1 MCGCLRWQT
10 VTKLYERDNGMR
22 KNMKS
27 VVVLFQVLW
36 VVAVVV
42 VSIMLVVNSGCATKK
57 QTGSLAG
64 AGVGALIGQ
73 AIGGNTAGTLIGA
86 GVGTGV
92 GYLIGNEM
100 DKKDAKS
107 RETVKA
113 EETAPLAN
121 TTWQLVSI
129 VPDPKKNVKSLVI
142 HFKPDGTALTTRT
155 FTDDSVKTATERYRV
170 VGETLIINQDDYVIN
185 ARFAINGNQLT
196 ANTDKYSIVLRRV
209 DI

>member
-1 MCGCLRWQT
+1 MKKVLKRVCAIIVCLT
-10 VTKLYERDNGMR
+10 
-22 KNMKS
+22 
-27 VVVLFQVLW
+27 LF
-36 VVAVVV
+36 
-42 VSIMLVVNSGCATKK
+42 VSPGCATKG
-57 QTGSLAG
+57 QTGALAG

-100 DKKDAKS
+100 DKKDTKS
-107 RETVKA
+107 RETA
-113 EETAPLAN
+113 TAQETAPLAN

-129 VPDPKKNVKSLVI
+129 VPQARKDVKSLVI
-142 HFKPDGTALTTRT
+142 HFKPDGTAVTTRT
-155 FTDDSVKTATERYRV
+155 LTDNSVKTATERYRV

-185 ARFAINGNQLT
+185 ARFAINGGQLI
-196 ANTDKYSIVLRRV
+196 ANTDKYSIVLKRV

>member
-1 MCGCLRWQT
+1 MKIVKNVLRGVLLIIVCLT
-10 VTKLYERDNGMR
+10 L
-22 KNMKS
+22 
-27 VVVLFQVLW
+27 L
-36 VVAVVV
+36 
-42 VSIMLVVNSGCATKK
+42 VSPGCATKK
-57 QTGSLAG
+57 QTGALAG

-107 RETVKA
+107 RETVTA
-113 EETAPLAN
+113 QETAPLAN

-142 HFKPDGTALTTRT
+142 HFKPDGTAVTTRI
-155 FTDDSVKTATERYRV
+155 FVDDSIKTATERYRV
-170 VGETLIINQDDYVIN
+170 VGETLIINKNDYVIN
-185 ARFAINGNQLT
+185 ARFTINGDQMI

>member
-1 MCGCLRWQT
+1 MKG
-10 VTKLYERDNGMR
+10 VGMKAIR
-22 KNMKS
+22 YH
-27 VVVLFQVLW
+27 FW
-36 VVAVVV
+36 IVAIGVA
-42 VSIMLVVNSGCATKK
+42 SFILAVNSGCATKK
-57 QTGSLAG
+57 QTGAFAG
-64 AGVGALIGQ
+64 AGVGALLGQ

-107 RETVKA
+107 REAVTA
-113 EETAPLAN
+113 QETAPLAN

-129 VPDPKKNVKSLVI
+129 VPDPKKNIKALII
-142 HFKPDGTALTTRT
+142 HFKSDGTTVTTRT
-155 FTDDSVKTATERYRV
+155 YTDNSVKTAIERYRV

-185 ARFAINGNQLT
+185 ARFSIEGNQLI

>member
-1 MCGCLRWQT
+1 MKGVVMKTIWQ
-10 VTKLYERDNGMR
+10 Y
-22 KNMKS
+22 
-27 VVVLFQVLW
+27 F
-36 VVAVVV
+36 AVVV
-42 VSIMLVVNSGCATKK
+42 MSLALALSPGCATKK
-57 QTGSLAG
+57 QTGALTG

-86 GVGTGV
+86 GVGTGM
-92 GYLIGNEM
+92 GYIIGNEM

-107 RETVKA
+107 RDTVTA
-113 EETAPLAN
+113 QETAPLDN

-142 HFKPDGTALTTRT
+142 HFKPDGTAVTTRT
-155 FTDDSVKTATERYRV
+155 FMDNNINTATERYRV
-170 VGETLIINQDDYVIN
+170 FGETLIINQDDYVIN
-185 ARFAINGNQLT
+185 ARFTINGDQMI

>member
-1 MCGCLRWQT
+1 MKKVL
-10 VTKLYERDNGMR
+10 
-22 KNMKS
+22 KS
-27 VVVLFQVLW
+27 VCAIIVCLTLL
-36 VVAVVV
+36 
-42 VSIMLVVNSGCATKK
+42 VSPGCASKG
-57 QTGSLAG
+57 QTGALAG

-100 DKKDAKS
+100 DKKDTKS
-107 RETVKA
+107 RETVTA
-113 EETAPLAN
+113 QETAPLAN

-142 HFKPDGTALTTRT
+142 HFKPDGTAVTTRT
-155 FTDDSVKTATERYRV
+155 FMDNSVKTATERYRV

-185 ARFAINGNQLT
+185 ARFAISGGQLI
-196 ANTDKYSIVLRRV
+196 ANTDKYSIVLKRV

>member
-1 MCGCLRWQT
+1 
-10 VTKLYERDNGMR
+10 
-22 KNMKS
+22 MKGI
-27 VVVLFQVLW
+27 VMKAFENRFAAAT
-36 VVAVVV
+36 AVVM
-42 VSIMLVVNSGCATKK
+42 SIMLAVNSGCATKK
-57 QTGSLAG
+57 QTGALTG
-64 AGVGALIGQ
+64 AGVGALLGQ

-107 RETVKA
+107 RETVTA
-113 EETAPLAN
+113 QETAPLAN

-142 HFKPDGTALTTRT
+142 HFKPDGTTVTTRT
-155 FTDDSVKTATERYRV
+155 YMDNSVKTATERYRV

-185 ARFAINGNQLT
+185 ARFSIKGDQLV
-196 ANTDKYSIVLRRV
+196 ANTDKYSVVLRRV

>member
-1 MCGCLRWQT
+1 MKVW
-10 VTKLYERDNGMR
+10 TKI
-22 KNMKS
+22 S
-27 VVVLFQVLW
+27 AIVCIVSLF
-36 VVAVVV
+36 
-42 VSIMLVVNSGCATKK
+42 SYGCASKK
-57 QTGSLAG
+57 QTGALAG

-107 RETVKA
+107 RETVTA
-113 EETAPLAN
+113 SETAPLAN

-185 ARFAINGNQLT
+185 ARFAINGNQLI

>member
-1 MCGCLRWQT
+1 MQT
-10 VTKLYERDNGMR
+10 IR
-22 KNMKS
+22 KHFK
-27 VVVLFQVLW
+27 
-36 VVAVVV
+36 AVVIV
-42 VSIMLVVNSGCATKK
+42 VCFLFVANSGCATKK
-57 QTGSLAG
+57 QTGALAG

-73 AIGGNTAGTLIGA
+73 AIGSNTAGTLIGA

-107 RETVKA
+107 REAVTA
-113 EETAPLAN
+113 QETAPLAN

-129 VPDPKKNVKSLVI
+129 VPDPKKNVKALVI
-142 HFKPDGTALTTRT
+142 HFKPDGTAVTTRT
-155 FTDDSVKTATERYRV
+155 FNDDSVKTATERYRV
-170 VGETLIINQDDYVIN
+170 VGQTLILNQDDYVIN
-185 ARFAINGNQLT
+185 ARFTINGNQMI

>member
-1 MCGCLRWQT
+1 MEFNRNAPKITC
-10 VTKLYERDNGMR
+10 
-22 KNMKS
+22 S
-27 VVVLFQVLW
+27 AVLFLVL
-36 VVAVVV
+36 VI
-42 VSIMLVVNSGCATKK
+42 SSGCATKK
-57 QTGSLAG
+57 QTGALAG
-64 AGVGALIGQ
+64 AGVGALLGQ

-107 RETVKA
+107 RESVKA
-113 EETAPLAN
+113 EETTPLAN

-155 FTDDSVKTATERYRV
+155 FMDDSVKTATERYRV

-185 ARFAINGNQLT
+185 ARFSIKGDQMIAT
-196 ANTDKYSIVLRRV
+196 TDKYSIVLRRV
-209 DI
+209 DV